1 MARLIHIGFIGNIAS
16 KSLREK
22 YTGALRYEAE
32 HPDVTVEEFNPV
44 PFSLETSHH
53 LIGQWAPDALILPAP
68 DAYSYVQGVSGD
80 IPLGL
85 IDDYDDHVDDPD
97 VRFVLRADESSLA
110 QAVARHYLKRNF
122 RSFAYIGYAD
132 KPRSQHREREFART
146 IRQAGHP
153 VDVFHTH
160 WSNQGR
166 MSDSESTR
174 FHAWLGT
181 LSFPCA
187 AFVYWDNLAKHV
199 LVACTESGIKVPDQ
213 LSIIGIDNDELICEN
228 TRPSLSS
235 VELDSQS
242 AGYEAAKRLHAI
254 VIGKARF
261 QRSARPVY
269 GMSRIVERVSSSD
282 VEGSARIIT
291 QAKELIRTKAC
302 DGLTPARLARELNIS
317 QRYLETKFK
326 TVLGTTACLEI
337 QKRRLDEAKKLL
349 SRTQL
354 PFAEIARKSGFSTL
368 HHLQNIFSAQT
379 GCPMRTYRQK
389 SA

>member
-32 HPDVTVEEFNPV
+32 HPDVTVEEFNPM
-44 PFSLETSHH
+44 PFSVETSQH

-68 DAYSYVQGVSGD
+68 DAYSYVQGISDD

-85 IDDYDDHVDDPD
+85 IDDYDDHIDDPA
-97 VRFVLRADESSLA
+97 VQFVLRANETTLA

-132 KPRSQHREREFART
+132 KPRSQHREREFTRA

-153 VDVFHTH
+153 VSAFHAH

-166 MSDSESTR
+166 MSDPESVR
-174 FHAWLGT
+174 FREWLHT

-213 LSIIGIDNDELICEN
+213 LSIIGVDNDELICEN

-235 VELDSQS
+235 IELDFQS

-254 VIGKARF
+254 ILGKSRSKW
-261 QRSARPVY
+261 SARPVY
-269 GMSRIVERVSSSD
+269 SMTRIVERISSSD
-282 VEGSARIIT
+282 TEGSARVMT
-291 QAKELIRTKAC
+291 RAKELIRTKAC
-302 DGLTPARLARELNIS
+302 CGLTPAQLARELNIS

-337 QKRRLDEAKKLL
+337 QRRRLDEAKRLL
-349 SRTQL
+349 TRTQL

-368 HHLQNIFSAQT
+368 HHLQNIFSAQA
-379 GCPMRTYRQK
+379 GCSMRTYRRK
-389 SA
+389 ST